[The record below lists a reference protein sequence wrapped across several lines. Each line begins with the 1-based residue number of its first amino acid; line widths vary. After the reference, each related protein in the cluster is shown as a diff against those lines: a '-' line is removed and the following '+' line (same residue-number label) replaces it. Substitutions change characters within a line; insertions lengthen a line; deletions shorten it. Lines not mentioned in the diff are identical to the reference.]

1 MLVIRVPCLL
11 EKRFEG
17 LKAPSNCPVIDNA
30 LIPPAKATSFSNAA
44 FSRANCRLVK
54 ESGFKYFGI

>member
-17 LKAPSNCPVIDNA
+17 LNAPSNCPVIGNA
-30 LIPPAKATSFSNAA
+30 LIFGQQKLIHKASTFM
-44 FSRANCRLVK
+44 
-54 ESGFKYFGI
+54 